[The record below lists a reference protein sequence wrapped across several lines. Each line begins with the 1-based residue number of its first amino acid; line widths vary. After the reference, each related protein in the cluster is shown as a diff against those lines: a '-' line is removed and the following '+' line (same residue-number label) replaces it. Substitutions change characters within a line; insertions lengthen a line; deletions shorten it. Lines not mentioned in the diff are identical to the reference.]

1 MQYLRRAF
9 KFLIE
14 FLIVFFVITGLIWF
28 LTIRKGGE
36 VPYAQIFEEGAI
48 PKLAIFFVAVA
59 AIYPALSFISRKIQ
73 LRGPFADYRSIVV
86 EVFRSLGY
94 IIEEETDK
102 FIAFRMERSA
112 DRLSRFFEDRITVYK
127 SDSPMILK
135 GYRRDLDR
143 IVRNINYKIAER
155 ESDSSAE

>member
-1 MQYLRRAF
+1 MQYLRRAL

-36 VPYAQIFEEGAI
+36 VPYSQIFEEGAI
-48 PKLAIFFVAVA
+48 PKLAVFFVAVA
-59 AIYPALSFISRKIQ
+59 AIYPFLSFITRKIQ
-73 LRGPFADYRSIVV
+73 LKSPFADYRSIVV

-94 IIEEETDK
+94 IIEDENDK
-102 FIAFRMERSA
+102 MISFRMERSA
-112 DRLSRFFEDRITVYK
+112 DRLTRFFEDRITVSK
-127 SDSPMILK
+127 TDSPMILK

-143 IVRNINYKIAER
+143 IVRNINYKIAEQ
-155 ESDSSAE
+155 ESGEN

>member
-1 MQYLRRAF
+1 MQYLRRAL

-36 VPYAQIFEEGAI
+36 VPYSQIFEEGAI
-48 PKLAIFFVAVA
+48 PKLAVFFVAVA
-59 AIYPALSFISRKIQ
+59 AIYPFLSFITRKIQ
-73 LRGPFADYRSIVV
+73 LRSAFADYRSLVV

-94 IIEEETDK
+94 IIEDENDK
-102 FIAFRMERSA
+102 MISFRMERSA
-112 DRLSRFFEDRITVYK
+112 DRLTRFFEDRITVSK
-127 SDSPMILK
+127 ESDPMVLK

-143 IVRNINYKIAER
+143 IVRNIKYKIAEQ
-155 ESDSSAE
+155 EESAE